1 MSQKN
6 KTKPEIYDFIYEDKY
21 LCITCPKC
29 KKIPF
34 LSFDKKNPELIN
46 IKCEQCGYSSTN
58 HLNNYL
64 KGLSSKNIFPIK
76 KCEKHTNFLNKYCHK
91 CNIQF
96 CSECEEKAIHSNH
109 YVITLTKKFK
119 SEKIKEVKEIIEVYK
134 NDFKTYIRTFMQKYF
149 NNFPKNKHIYITN
162 DLLKNYIQDMK
173 NFSIF
178 VNVLY

>member
-1 MSQKN
+1 M
-6 KTKPEIYDFIYEDKY
+6 
-21 LCITCPKC
+21 
-29 KKIPF
+29 
-34 LSFDKKNPELIN
+34 
-46 IKCEQCGYSSTN
+46 
-58 HLNNYL
+58 
-64 KGLSSKNIFPIK
+64 
-76 KCEKHTNFLNKYCHK
+76 NKYCHK

-173 NFSIF
+173 NFFHFCSIESRPALRINRVEF
-178 VNVLY
+178 EGLAVGIGKSVPLPGIVR